1 MSERKDVLS
10 GTFFLLALAAYVG
23 YVRRPFSLVR
33 YLAVVVLFALGLMA
47 KPMLV
52 TLPFVLLLL
61 DYWPLGRFAGYG
73 GADIPVCR
81 ENRGRSGRQEC
92 LPRLLAEKLP
102 LLALSAGSC
111 AVTIWAQRAA
121 IVPNDRIDF
130 PSRLANAA
138 VSLVGYLAHWFYPA
152 NLVAMYP
159 YPYSG
164 LAVGRVAM
172 AAALLAAI
180 SLAVLIAWRRYPY
193 VLVGWLWY
201 LGMLVPVIGLVQ
213 VGSQAMADRYSY
225 LPLIGPAVALVWLAA
240 GFVASAPRWRL
251 PCAAVASFI
260 LLDLI
265 VVAYQQVSY
274 WHDSKTLWTH
284 ALDCNADNWTAH
296 HGLGA
301 ALSESQR
308 YDEAI
313 AEFEQALKLRPPYA
327 LARVSLGMALEHRGE
342 PGDIDAAVELYRR
355 AVADDP
361 TLADAHYNLGVL
373 LASCGSTAEAIAE
386 FQSALKCKPDKAN
399 AHYNLAECLE
409 RQGNY
414 AEAMASWRA
423 ALRLQ
428 PNDVDTVDQVAWR
441 LATSPD
447 AAIRD
452 GQQAIELA
460 QLAVRRSEGNDP
472 RPLSAL
478 AAAYAEVGQFSQ
490 AVEMAQRAINVA
502 AQRGDAADDIRAQI
516 KLYRANRPYHGSPG
530 QPQ

>member
-1 MSERKDVLS
+1 MSAPSARRE
-10 GTFFLLALAAYVG
+10 AAVAG
-23 YVRRPFSLVR
+23 PFR
-33 YLAVVVLFALGLMA
+33 
-47 KPMLV
+47 
-52 TLPFVLLLL
+52 
-61 DYWPLGRFAGYG
+61 
-73 GADIPVCR
+73 
-81 ENRGRSGRQEC
+81 
-92 LPRLLAEKLP
+92 RLLRGDDL
-102 LLALSAGSC
+102 
-111 AVTIWAQRAA
+111 AQRTA

-327 LARVSLGMALEHRGE
+327 AGQGQSRHG
-342 PGDIDAAVELYRR
+342 PGTPRR
-355 AVADDP
+355 AGR
-361 TLADAHYNLGVL
+361 H
-373 LASCGSTAEAIAE
+373 
-386 FQSALKCKPDKAN
+386 
-399 AHYNLAECLE
+399 
-409 RQGNY
+409 
-414 AEAMASWRA
+414 
-423 ALRLQ
+423 
-428 PNDVDTVDQVAWR
+428 
-441 LATSPD
+441 
-447 AAIRD
+447 
-452 GQQAIELA
+452 
-460 QLAVRRSEGNDP
+460 RRGC
-472 RPLSAL
+472 
-478 AAAYAEVGQFSQ
+478 
-490 AVEMAQRAINVA
+490 
-502 AQRGDAADDIRAQI
+502 
-516 KLYRANRPYHGSPG
+516 
-530 QPQ
+530 

>member
-1 MSERKDVLS
+1 
-10 GTFFLLALAAYVG
+10 
-23 YVRRPFSLVR
+23 
-33 YLAVVVLFALGLMA
+33 
-47 KPMLV
+47 
-52 TLPFVLLLL
+52 
-61 DYWPLGRFAGYG
+61 
-73 GADIPVCR
+73 
-81 ENRGRSGRQEC
+81 RQEC

-373 LASCGSTAEAIAE
+373 LASRGSTAEAIAE